1 MKNVILSVAL
11 VALSG
16 LGSVSASGHGA
27 LRDSIGQ
34 FVAGFK
40 AETGVAVMLPDGDT
54 LSVNNNRRYPM
65 LSVVKLPL
73 GMAVADMMERRR
85 LPLDTEVEVA
95 KTDLVPDTYSP
106 LRDARPDGGFQMTV
120 EELLNYSL
128 QLSDNNACDIL
139 FNLSGGPIATDSYI
153 RNYGKIHDFAIT
165 ATEDDMHRDTAL
177 CRANYTTPL
186 EAARLIDQLQDGTFA
201 DTPQLQFVRNTLA
214 GCHTGTERIP
224 KGIDCEAAIIMHKT
238 GTSDC
243 DANGK
248 WTAINDVAHVK
259 MPDGRSYA
267 LAVFIKNSY
276 ESYAENERTIAL
288 ISSIV
293 FDYIVGN

>member
-1 MKNVILSVAL
+1 MRIILLVMSIIAAAYAVAADSHALKQRLNDAINGLNATVGIAVI
-11 VALSG
+11 
-16 LGSVSASGHGA
+16 
-27 LRDSIGQ
+27 
-34 FVAGFK
+34 
-40 AETGVAVMLPDGDT
+40 TGNGDT
-54 LSVNNNRRYPM
+54 VTINNEQHYPLMSVM
-65 LSVVKLPL
+65 KLHQAIYL
-73 GMAVADMMERRR
+73 AHFLHHNGWNIDHCIK
-85 LPLDTEVEVA
+85 VE
-95 KTDLVPDTYSP
+95 KNDLKPDTYSP
-106 LRDARPDGGFQMTV
+106 LRDSIPEGTASITIG
-120 EELLNYSL
+120 ELLRYSL

-186 EAARLIDQLQDGTFA
+186 EAAHLIDQLQDGAFA

-243 DANGK
+243 DTNGK

>member
-1 MKNVILSVAL
+1 MLVMSIIAAAYAVAADSH
-11 VALSG
+11 ALKQRLNDAISG
-16 LGSVSASGHGA
+16 LNATVGIAV
-27 LRDSIGQ
+27 I
-34 FVAGFK
+34 
-40 AETGVAVMLPDGDT
+40 TGNGDT
-54 LSVNNNRRYPM
+54 VTINNEQHYPLMSVM
-65 LSVVKLPL
+65 KLHQAIYL
-73 GMAVADMMERRR
+73 AHFLHHNGWSIDHY
-85 LPLDTEVEVA
+85 TKVE
-95 KTDLVPDTYSP
+95 KNDLKPDTYSP
-106 LRDARPDGGFQMTV
+106 LRDSIPEGTASITIG
-120 EELLNYSL
+120 ELLRYSL

-139 FNLSGGPIATDSYI
+139 FNLSGGPAATNSYI

-186 EAARLIDQLQDGTFA
+186 EAARLIDQLQDGAFA

-248 WTAINDVAHVK
+248 WTAINDVVTSL
-259 MPDGRSYA
+259 PQGSDINDA
-267 LAVFIKNSY
+267 LSNILY
-276 ESYAENERTIAL
+276 EGI
-288 ISSIV
+288 
-293 FDYIVGN
+293 D